1 MEHLQQTW
9 PDAFEETV
17 RSLLPAYPA
26 QQPLPPD
33 ASFRSVGLDSLGIM
47 TLVMRLQQRFAV
59 RFPPA
64 VVAIANFET
73 PAAAWRTVSAAL
85 DDNS

>member
-1 MEHLQQTW
+1 MEQLQQVW

-26 QQPLPPD
+26 QQPLSPD
-33 ASFRSVGLDSLGIM
+33 ISFRSIGLDSLGVM
-47 TLVMRLQQRFAV
+47 ALVMRLQQRFGLN
-59 RFPPA
+59 FPPA
-64 VVAIANFET
+64 AVALVNFET
-73 PAAAWRTVSAAL
+73 PAAAWRTVSKAV